1 MNKTKDVSKY
11 FIIFGIYSSLV
22 LAAVGSVA
30 GTYAWFTYSGHIE
43 SHFHGT
49 ALDKSNSLKVGLVS
63 TKELP
68 EASNY
73 GLTKDADSNIYWSD
87 EGISPEALSYFFT
100 ASGYAG
106 GGASENQA
114 HPLVPVTSGAYETN
128 GDFSLKARPGLLKH
142 NYDEAAQKEHYLA
155 LPLVFDAKN
164 RNDEHFNNFEVRLT
178 GVELR
183 DADNG
188 SLSQTIRIHIDNQN
202 GENFIFNPNTNRN
215 GSEKVG
221 GTLDLDR
228 NGYIDLDYDNK
239 EFIYGECDHIN
250 FSTTPHEGDEVRPLV
265 DRTPFNG
272 VHKQGAYIAQPDST
286 SYKTTSYLGKASVL
300 SKKNVASIKDDH
312 YAYTTLTIYEE
323 GWCENATEKVINDV
337 FDLSL
342 TFELFNAE

>member
-106 GGASENQA
+106 GGASENKA

-142 NYDEAAQKEHYLA
+142 NYDEEAQKEHYLA

-202 GENFIFNPNTNRN
+202 GENFIFNPNTNSKIFFCIFCH
-215 GSEKVG
+215 GK
-221 GTLDLDR
+221 
-228 NGYIDLDYDNK
+228 
-239 EFIYGECDHIN
+239 
-250 FSTTPHEGDEVRPLV
+250 
-265 DRTPFNG
+265 
-272 VHKQGAYIAQPDST
+272 
-286 SYKTTSYLGKASVL
+286 KT
-300 SKKNVASIKDDH
+300 
-312 YAYTTLTIYEE
+312 
-323 GWCENATEKVINDV
+323 
-337 FDLSL
+337 F
-342 TFELFNAE
+342 